1 MGEVAKKEKKQAQ
14 SFMDGLKSEFRKI
27 IWPNKE
33 DLVKQTGVV
42 IVVSVILGGVIA
54 IVDVIMQYGIDFL
67 IK

>member
-1 MGEVAKKEKKQAQ
+1 MGEVSKNEKSRVQT
-14 SFMDGLKSEFRKI
+14 FMDGLKSEFRKI

-42 IVVSVILGGVIA
+42 IVVSVILGAVIA